1 LPKRRIGG
9 LLIIVG
15 VLVTLA
21 SAVVVIAGGTA
32 RITIGAPLYLLSAA
46 CLGLLGAGVAL
57 LSIDGPIFD
66 GTLARR
72 GLKTLAFGLVG
83 DAVLFGMFALPGLQG
98 SSAMLLFIPFFA
110 IGWATVIGAG
120 LTVLALLVSEGRPRI
135 VGDIFLVVPMAVVV
149 TNAFTN
155 TLSGTDMTRLLAIA
169 FGVVAAGA
177 LMLGFVGLAL
187 LAIAGP
193 IDSRGPMKKAT
204 ETTR

>member
-1 LPKRRIGG
+1 MPRRRIGG
-9 LLIIVG
+9 LLILIG

-21 SAVVVIAGGTA
+21 SVAVGIAVGTA
-32 RITIGAPLYLLSAA
+32 RLTIGAPLYLLSAA

-57 LSIDGPIFD
+57 LGVDGPIFG

-72 GLKTLAFGLVG
+72 GLKTLGFGLVG

-120 LTVLALLVSEGRPRI
+120 MTVFGLLVSEGRPRK
-135 VGDIFLVVPMAVVV
+135 VGTIFLVVPVAVVV

-155 TLSGTDMTRLLAIA
+155 TLSGTDATRSLAIA

-177 LMLGFVGLAL
+177 LLLGFVGLAL
-187 LAIAGP
+187 LAIVGP
-193 IDSRGPMKKAT
+193 NDSRSTMKKAND
-204 ETTR
+204 TTR